1 MAKILITGGAGF
13 VGSHTARAFLDAG
26 YEVISFDA
34 FHIYILPIQQWFL
47 ENMNYRFEHLLKGAQ
62 VVRGSTLNKDDVRR
76 VIYEFRPERIVH
88 FAALPL
94 ANVAVRNSEE
104 AFQGILQG
112 TVNILEILR
121 DVDFVDRFVY
131 ISSSMVYGDF
141 EKIPVPENA
150 RKSPKDIYGGM
161 KLAGEILTQ
170 VYARNYGIPY
180 TIIRPSAV
188 YGPTDNNRRV
198 IQLFL
203 EKAFKKETLQIRRGN
218 DNALDFTYVKDLATG
233 IRLATLSSKA
243 EGQEFNITYGQS
255 RTLDDVVSILSQ
267 HFPDLQVE
275 EVPDPE
281 SFRPKRGALDIQK
294 AQQLLGYQPKW
305 PLEQGIPEYIYFML
319 RYNPSITKDYQQ
331 KQREQ
336 K

>member
-13 VGSHTARAFLDAG
+13 VGSHTARSFLDVG
-26 YEVISFDA
+26 HEVVVLDA

-76 VIYEFRPERIVH
+76 IIDEFRPERIVH

-94 ANVAVRNSEE
+94 ANVAVRKSEE

-141 EKIPVPENA
+141 EKVPIPENA
-150 RKSPKDIYGGM
+150 RKAPKDIYGGM
-161 KLAGEILTQ
+161 KLAGEILTK
-170 VYARNYGIPY
+170 VYAQRYSIPY
-180 TIIRPSAV
+180 TIVRPSAV

-218 DNALDFTYVKDLATG
+218 DNQLDFTYVEDLAMG
-233 IRLATLSSKA
+233 IRLATLSPQA
-243 EGQEFNITYGQS
+243 EGEEFNITYGKS
-255 RTLDDVVSILSQ
+255 RTLDDVVNILSQ
-267 HFPDLQVE
+267 YFPDLRVE
-275 EVPDPE
+275 DVTDSEV
-281 SFRPKRGALDIQK
+281 FRPKRGALDIRK
-294 AQQLLGYQPKW
+294 AQQLLGYAPKW
-305 PLEQGIPEYIYFML
+305 PLEKGIPKYIRFMEQ
-319 RYNPSITKDYQQ
+319 YNPSIVKARDS
-331 KQREQ
+331 EMS
-336 K
+336 